1 MDSPQATNPAG
12 WSSRASGSR
21 LRNSDVTPRS
31 RTIVIVGAGFSG
43 TVVAINLLRL
53 THERPLRVVL
63 VDRAQTARGVAYAER
78 PYPYLLNVPAG
89 RMSATSH
96 DPLEFLAF
104 AQRRLPHSTS
114 NDFLPRELYGEYL
127 ESSLTLAELASSP
140 HARLDRVHGSVIA
153 IDRPHRS
160 AVQHVHLADGRS
172 LSADTVVLALG
183 NPPPASLPGGAALR
197 DSARYVADPWKAP
210 PAFRAGESVLIAGTG
225 LTMADI
231 ALAGNEAARGKAVIQ
246 AISRHGLV
254 PLPQTPFRQI
264 HDERDERALVQP
276 DSLSIRHLFR
286 TFRALS
292 ESAALGDGDWREV
305 IGRLRSHTPTIW
317 RRLSIAERR
326 RFLRHARCYWDI
338 HRHRLP
344 ESAWTAI
351 DTLRRMRKLHVHAGR
366 IGGLELAGNQI
377 RVSWRARGEDRPRT
391 LLVDRVINCMGPDYD
406 LRHTQDRLLRSL
418 IAQGMAVPDPLG
430 LGLVTGE
437 CGALMDARGGGVLGN
452 IYYIGPMLRASH
464 WETTAVQELRVHAEQ
479 LACHLISPRRI
490 ATVREPTVHA
500 LRD

>member
-1 MDSPQATNPAG
+1 MDSPQATNSAG
-12 WSSRASGSR
+12 RASRASGGR
-21 LRNSDVTPRS
+21 LRNADVTSRP

-53 THERPLRVVL
+53 TRERPLRVVL
-63 VDRAQTARGVAYAER
+63 VDRAQTARGVAYAKR

-89 RMSATSH
+89 RMSATSG

-104 AQRRLPHSTS
+104 AQRRLPHATS
-114 NDFLPRELYGEYL
+114 DDFLPRELYGDYL
-127 ESSLTLAELASSP
+127 ESSLALAELASSP
-140 HARLDRVHGSVIA
+140 HAQLDRIRGAVIA
-153 IDRPHRS
+153 IEKPHRS
-160 AVQHVHLADGRS
+160 LVQHVHMADGRS

-183 NPPPASLPGGAALR
+183 NPPPASPPGAAAMR

-210 PAFRAGESVLIAGTG
+210 PAFRAGETVLIAGTG
-225 LTMADI
+225 LTMTDI
-231 ALAGNEAARGKAVIQ
+231 ALAGNEAAKGKVVIH

-254 PLPQTPFRQI
+254 PLPQTSFRQI
-264 HDERDERALVQP
+264 HDERAGAGLVQS
-276 DSLSIRHLFR
+276 DSLSIRQLFR
-286 TFRALS
+286 SFRALS
-292 ESAALGDGDWREV
+292 ESATLGDGDWREV
-305 IGRLRSHTPTIW
+305 IGALRGHAPTIW
-317 RRLSIAERR
+317 QRLPVRERR
-326 RFLRHARCYWDI
+326 RFLRHARCYWDV

-344 ESAWTAI
+344 EGTWTAI
-351 DTLRRMRKLHVHAGR
+351 DTLRRMRKLHIHAGR
-366 IGGLELAGNQI
+366 ISGLELAGKQV
-377 RVSWRARGEDRPRT
+377 RVSWRARGEERPRT

-418 IAQGMAVPDPLG
+418 MAQGMAVPDPLG
-430 LGLVTGE
+430 LGLMTGE

-479 LACHLISPRRI
+479 LACQLVSLNRAARARQP
-490 ATVREPTVHA
+490 AVYA